1 MATPADQDPTA
12 VGDPP
17 PSAPPP
23 PPPPSPP
30 PPQSSPPPPP
40 QQPKPTPPPG
50 LSLIDLAVGVG
61 SLAVRASLIPVRV
74 AARIARGPGPTHP
87 TEGAIDAAAPT
98 ANPVTDWSAWA
109 IRSVAQV
116 GRIERSRVRNTA
128 RNLVGSV
135 TSAIAADPDIGRMV
149 RELAGSQLDPILDQ
163 ALPRVL
169 DRLAEDPVAVRRIVQ
184 DQSVG
189 IMSEAAD
196 SARDTTRHAD
206 QAVDNLV
213 AKLLHRRTP
222 AVIVTTPAPD
232 STADF
237 TANPAR
243 DASQP

>member
-1 MATPADQDPTA
+1 MTTTADQDPTA

-17 PSAPPP
+17 PSA
-23 PPPPSPP
+23 
-30 PPQSSPPPPP
+30 PPP

-61 SLAVRASLIPVRV
+61 SLAVRASLIPVHV
-74 AARIARGPGPTHP
+74 AARIARGPGPTRP
-87 TEGAIDAAAPT
+87 AEGAIDAAAPT

-116 GRIERSRVRNTA
+116 GKIERSRVRNTA
-128 RNLVGSV
+128 RTLVGSV

-169 DRLAEDPVAVRRIVQ
+169 DRLAEDPIAVRRIVQ

-196 SARDTTRHAD
+196 SARDTTRYAD

-213 AKLLHRRTP
+213 AKLLHRRAP
-222 AVIVTTPAPD
+222 AATGTTPGPD
-232 STADF
+232 STADP
-237 TANPAR
+237 TPHLAR
-243 DASQP
+243 DAPQP